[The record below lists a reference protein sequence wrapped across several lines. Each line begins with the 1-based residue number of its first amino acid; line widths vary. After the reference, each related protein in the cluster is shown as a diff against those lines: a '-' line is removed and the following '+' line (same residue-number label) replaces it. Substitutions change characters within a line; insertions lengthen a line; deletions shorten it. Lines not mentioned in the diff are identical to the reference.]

1 VILRLLDR
9 GLSAAC
15 VLGAA
20 LVVLLL
26 LAGPSLIGANGHSS
40 YVTASASGAQLFE
53 YSGCGGCHTLRAA
66 RSTGSIG
73 PNLDQAHPSAATVAA
88 IVRSGAGSMPSFGD
102 RLSDAQ
108 ISALARYVAS
118 QAGR

>member
-1 VILRLLDR
+1 MLRLLDR

-20 LVVLLL
+20 LVVVLLI
-26 LAGPSLIGANGHSS
+26 AGPSLIGAKGHSS
-40 YVTASASGAQLFE
+40 YVTSGASGAQLFE
-53 YSGCGGCHTLRAA
+53 YSGCGSCHTLRAA
-66 RSTGSIG
+66 GSTGSIG

-88 IVRSGAGSMPSFGD
+88 TVRSGAGAMPSFGG

-108 ISALARYVAS
+108 IAALARYVAS
-118 QAGR
+118 QAGH